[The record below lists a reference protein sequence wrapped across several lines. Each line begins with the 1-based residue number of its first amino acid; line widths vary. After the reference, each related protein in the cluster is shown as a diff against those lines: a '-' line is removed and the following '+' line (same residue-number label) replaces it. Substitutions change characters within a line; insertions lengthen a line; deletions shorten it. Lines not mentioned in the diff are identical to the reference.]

1 MSFREEVG
9 YPGGR
14 GGRVSG
20 WDRGGVGYLR
30 VGILEGVG
38 YQEGVGVPHLSA
50 KLGVVRE
57 GK

>member
-1 MSFREEVG
+1 MVG
-9 YPGGR
+9 YLGEEGE
-14 GGRVSG
+14 
-20 WDRGGVGYLR
+20 GVGYLR

-38 YQEGVGVPHLSA
+38 YQEEVDVPHLSA

>member
-1 MSFREEVG
+1 MVG
-9 YPGGR
+9 YLGEER
-14 GGRVSG
+14 E
-20 WDRGGVGYLR
+20 GVGYLR

-38 YQEGVGVPHLSA
+38 YQEGVDVPHLSA